1 VTDQPASQP
10 ASLNSIMEKPH
21 HAAAAAADDDDDSS
35 KEDST
40 GAPVPRFLP
49 PPDAPTTLPPRC
61 EGQRHCLG
69 FEASSPL
76 PSSTEVSV
84 TPKLRV
90 LEAGPA
96 ARAEGETAPA
106 PVSASITASRAT
118 PAMNGLAATSSLL
131 PLGRQAKNEEK
142 KWRHSPTLPAEL
154 NLRVRPPTPGENN
167 SHGNKATAASSS
179 DCWIE
184 PAFALFSGRLGC
196 ALPKA
201 APPHCV
207 LEPVTAELPARA
219 APTPTAAPPRP
230 RVELAAA
237 ALATVVAHLGDVDE
251 AAHRQRQQE
260 QRQRRDGTAAAAP
273 RSSKSE
279 TGSAVPPD
287 AAAAPTTATTTTTT
301 TKAAASAAAAAAA
314 SEATPLRSSVRV
326 ERGGWDVTDRA
337 EGHATAVRMARTGRF
352 AVWSSRADG
361 AGATTGAPVRNG
373 SSAVP
378 VPARRR
384 DTLRPTQRFLAATT
398 MAPNGFEG
406 GLSDAVRRVDPL
418 ATVLFAIRNDDGS
431 LGQDVGSGDG
441 DGSDPGAVAVANA
454 GTRHGDDSVP
464 PPPSSTEVPTEDE
477 ERDLPSPSNCADPQ
491 LVKELRFV
499 APVES
504 GSEATPES
512 DVAAGEPRVAGADGA
527 VSLFWRHSLGYDTVP
542 VFGSPGA
549 AAPSLTRRFA
559 VLDDGSGTCASPTTA
574 STIRD
579 ESDDRQR
586 CRSNLREFAA
596 RASLAVAKHPR
607 SDALVDDATEPL
619 LPVLLT
625 MVGASKTGTIRP
637 RAEATD
643 GSHGEVVEVLPTAI
657 ESVSSNLPLPEKDVD
672 DVASLG
678 ADAVPI
684 STNMVDEPAP
694 RAKEMDSVLQQPK
707 GGESDVNASSLP
719 AGSYLTGAAEVYKD
733 QAERSEA
740 THPSIPCDAPPVT
753 MFSMISERDSVAR
766 QIPSNPDSAVTHVP
780 TVQFTVWGTRDETN
794 SARGG
799 DSALS
804 RRGDQIPNKK
814 NLPAPGDTVVPPPLD
829 PRIELSYVSVLL
841 RQPLNVVKPETFT
854 GDASASIV
862 EDLDSTPDLAPL
874 LPPPTQGAV
883 SVSVEVPTV
892 ASRENESA
900 NDLTAWSW
908 TGRGVGEVV
917 MACEP
922 AQTPMPLDED
932 KAVSLATSTELL
944 PISTVHNDVATPIN
958 PVFDANAHSSTQA
971 SIESPLPVKSSND
984 VIVEPAQASPSGD
997 GPSLPSP
1004 SQELVAVP
1012 KGAFAQI
1019 EPSYDSLITA
1029 DVGTRFSTSAVAI
1042 NGKNADSESIDDR
1055 SQNEDQSTP
1064 PKPSLDSQP
1073 IGAELALPIESTHDL
1088 SVTRDAVRSS
1098 DCESTISASL
1108 AKENTSTA
1116 PSRAVLGANMSISTA
1131 GELSKN
1137 SNVSTLQPN
1146 VETPSNTME
1155 KSKTPELATK
1165 PSGIAAVD
1173 PEASEQ
1179 LHSTSDPSEA
1189 FAEQESIDDLKAVSS
1204 RGVGTLSSCELQTQ
1218 HKAPARSV
1226 GPTLAEI
1233 VARHAVDSN
1242 ILVESTVSKENSTS
1256 VQLPK
1261 AQSRGTVKS
1270 SVSKGPVNWKSIPL
1284 NPSATSGAGRDK
1296 RRDHRSSKGRNN
1308 SKGGD
1313 EWTTVDRINGRPR
1326 SNDVPVD
1333 SIIAN
1338 GALPLAQEEVT
1349 ASEHGGSQPSASAA
1363 QGEPARAEP
1372 PIPFP
1377 RESATPN
1384 APSSDAPNDSAS
1396 RATSTS
1402 DRVTIVALESE
1413 MKSDVTIY
1421 GATSFVAQHVLT
1433 YLQQAS
1439 LTLARPLRITLGG
1452 RDATKLD
1459 SLKERCARKM
1469 GLLSTLY
1476 AEATGMCSFN
1486 VFVAE
1491 SDDIIALDGMVKRT
1505 SVVLNCA
1512 GPFFK
1517 YSSNVVGACARAGVD
1532 YVDITGEVRW
1542 AGMMRERHGT
1552 ESAMS
1557 GSRII
1562 SFCGFDSIPSDIAVF
1577 AAVSA
1582 LRKACK
1588 KRAVDVVRATTWHSS
1603 VGGVNG
1609 GTVHTVLDVPFE
1621 LSQFLHQPVPFFIED
1636 PLSLVLPRLKTDPAM
1651 QMTRNRFAKAE
1662 WLNLL
1667 PRAESIFALGVSIPF
1682 FMAVVNSKVVQASA
1696 LALNYGPN
1704 FTYYERMVP
1713 VGYKL
1718 TTKLR
1723 LVSVVPALMVLLAS
1737 SIGLLI
1743 LKLPLVGFKLAMWL
1757 VPPGSGSS
1765 DQFCA
1770 SGHAEVYAE
1779 VSTAQNKA
1787 GLCDKANCML
1797 KFHGGT

>member
-1 VTDQPASQP
+1 
-10 ASLNSIMEKPH
+10 MEKPPA
-21 HAAAAAADDDDDSS
+21 AAAAAADDDDD
-35 KEDST
+35 DST
-40 GAPVPRFLP
+40 NNSAPGATTANTRFLLLPDATATLP
-49 PPDAPTTLPPRC
+49 PPSC
-61 EGQRHCLG
+61 EGQGQLVG
-69 FEASSPL
+69 FEASSP
-76 PSSTEVSV
+76 PSSSTEVAV
-84 TPKLRV
+84 TPKFRV
-90 LEAGPA
+90 LEAQPKQQQAGASA
-96 ARAEGETAPA
+96 AAADTTTTTAPST
-106 PVSASITASRAT
+106 P

-131 PLGRQAKNEEK
+131 PLGQQAKEEK
-142 KWRHSPTLPAEL
+142 NWRQRPTFPAEL
-154 NLRVRPPTPGENN
+154 NLLVHPPTLGESN
-167 SHGNKATAASSS
+167 SKENKATAASS
-179 DCWIE
+179 DWIE
-184 PAFALFSGRLGC
+184 PAVALFSGRLGH
-196 ALPKA
+196 AGTKA
-201 APPHCV
+201 APPPRV
-207 LEPVTAELPARA
+207 PESVTTGAPASA
-219 APTPTAAPPRP
+219 TPTAALPRTH
-230 RVELAAA
+230 VEPAA

-260 QRQRRDGTAAAAP
+260 QRQRRDGTAATG
-273 RSSKSE
+273 E
-279 TGSAVPPD
+279 TGSAVPPG
-287 AAAAPTTATTTTTT
+287 AAAATTTAT
-301 TKAAASAAAAAAA
+301 KAATTAAAVA
-314 SEATPLRSSVRV
+314 ATPLSSVRV
-326 ERGGWDVTDRA
+326 ERGWDVTDRS
-337 EGHATAVRMARTGRF
+337 EDPSAVRIARTGRF
-352 AVWSSRADG
+352 AVWSSHAVSAITAAEARLSEARP
-361 AGATTGAPVRNG
+361 AGG
-373 SSAVP
+373 
-378 VPARRR
+378 R

-398 MAPNGFEG
+398 APNSFEE
-406 GLSDAVRRVDPL
+406 GLSDALRRVDPL
-418 ATVLFAIRNDDGS
+418 ATVLFAIRNDGRS
-431 LGQDVGSGDG
+431 LGQDVWSGDG
-441 DGSDPGAVAVANA
+441 AWSDPGAKATATSSDV
-454 GTRHGDDSVP
+454 DDAFP
-464 PPPSSTEVPTEDE
+464 PHASIEEVPTKDEDE
-477 ERDLPSPSNCADPQ
+477 DVPLPSTCADPQ
-491 LVKELRFV
+491 VLMELCLVE
-499 APVES
+499 PVEN
-504 GSEATPES
+504 GSEALPENG
-512 DVAAGEPRVAGADGA
+512 VAAAGEPRVPGADGA
-527 VSLFWRHSLGYDTVP
+527 ASLPWRHAFGYDIATDLN
-542 VFGSPGA
+542 STGA

-579 ESDDRQR
+579 GSGDRQR
-586 CRSNLREFAA
+586 CRDHLRDFAA
-596 RASLAVAKHPR
+596 RASLAVAKHRQSEAHLDNATDP
-607 SDALVDDATEPL
+607 LV
-619 LPVLLT
+619 PVLLT
-625 MVGASKTGTIRP
+625 MVGASTTGTIRP
-637 RAEATD
+637 RPEATD

-707 GGESDVNASSLP
+707 GGENDVNASSLP
-719 AGSYLTGAAEVYKD
+719 AGSYLTGAAELSED
-733 QAERSEA
+733 PAERSDA

-753 MFSMISERDSVAR
+753 MFSMISESDNVPR
-766 QIPSNPDSAVTHVP
+766 QVPSKQDSAVTHVP
-780 TVQFTVWGTRDETN
+780 TAIFTVWGTRDETN
-794 SARGG
+794 SSRGG
-799 DSALS
+799 DSASS
-804 RRGDQIPNKK
+804 RRGEQIPNKTK
-814 NLPAPGDTVVPPPLD
+814 LPAPGGTVAPPPTD
-829 PRIELSYVSVLL
+829 PRMEQSYVSVLL
-841 RQPLNVVKPETFT
+841 RHPLNVVKPETFT
-854 GDASASIV
+854 EDAEDENELDQTASASIV
-862 EDLDSTPDLAPL
+862 EDFDSTPDLTPSF
-874 LPPPTQGAV
+874 PTPAQGAV
-883 SVSVEVPTV
+883 SGSVEDPSI

-900 NDLTAWSW
+900 NGLAALSC

-922 AQTPMPLDED
+922 AQTQMPLDED
-932 KAVSLATSTELL
+932 TAVSLATSTELL
-944 PISTVHNDVATPIN
+944 PFSTVHNDVATPSN
-958 PVFDANAHSSTQA
+958 PVLDSTAHSSTQA
-971 SIESPLPVKSSND
+971 SIESPLLVKSSND
-984 VIVEPAQASPSGD
+984 VIVDSAHAFHSGD
-997 GPSLPSP
+997 GPSRRSP
-1004 SQELVAVP
+1004 TQEPDAVP
-1012 KGAFAQI
+1012 KGDFAQI
-1019 EPSYDSLITA
+1019 APSHDSLVTA

-1042 NGKNADSESIDDR
+1042 NGKRADSESIDDR

-1073 IGAELALPIESTHDL
+1073 IGAELSLSIESTHDL
-1088 SVTRDAVRSS
+1088 AVTHDAVSSS

-1108 AKENTSTA
+1108 AKEITNTA

-1146 VETPSNTME
+1146 VVTPSNTSE

-1165 PSGIAAVD
+1165 PSGNADVD

-1189 FAEQESIDDLKAVSS
+1189 FAEQESSDDLKAVSS
-1204 RGVGTLSSCELQTQ
+1204 RGVGTLSNCELQTQ

-1242 ILVESTVSKENSTS
+1242 ILVESTVSKENSTM

-1284 NPSATSGAGRDK
+1284 NPSHTSGAGRDK
-1296 RRDHRSSKGRNN
+1296 RRDHRSSQRQNN
-1308 SKGGD
+1308 SKGGE

-1338 GALPLAQEEVT
+1338 GALTLA
-1349 ASEHGGSQPSASAA
+1349 ASVYGGSQPSASAA

-1372 PIPFP
+1372 PIPSP

-1384 APSSDAPNDSAS
+1384 APSSDAPDDSAS
-1396 RATSTS
+1396 RATSSS
-1402 DRVTIVALESE
+1402 DRVTNVDLESE
-1413 MKSDVTIY
+1413 MKSDITIY

-1433 YLQQAS
+1433 YLHQAS

-1452 RDATKLD
+1452 RDAAKLG

-1469 GLLSTLY
+1469 GLLSTMY

-1491 SDDIIALDGMVKRT
+1491 SDDIVALDGMVKRT

-1542 AGMMRERHGT
+1542 AGMMRERYGT
-1552 ESAMS
+1552 ESAVS

-1582 LRKACK
+1582 LRKTCK

-1621 LSQFLHQPVPFFIED
+1621 PSQFLHQPVPFFIED
-1636 PLSLVLPRLKTDPAM
+1636 PLSLVLPRLKTYPSM
-1651 QMTRNRFAKAE
+1651 QMTRNRFAMAE

-1723 LVSVVPALMVLLAS
+1723 LVSVVPALMVLLAC
-1737 SIGLLI
+1737 SIGFLI
-1743 LKLPLVGFKLAMWL
+1743 LKLPLVGFKLAKWL

-1770 SGHAEVYAE
+1770 AGHAEVYAE

-1797 KFHGGT
+1797 KFQGGK